1 MFNHPS
7 DEDPLLGAPD
17 EKRGRNWKEKA
28 GRHRWSGVVA
38 MKTMK
43 KCTAME
49 EKLANMLLD
58 PEAAPAKVKTHVA
71 ACESCRKELE
81 EMRAAM
87 AAMDAWTV
95 PEPSP
100 YFMTRLGARMREERD
115 APPQSW
121 LQRIRAR
128 FAYGPPMHA
137 RPLAAMALTVMLLV
151 GGGAYLGVT
160 NIEQPQ
166 PPDRD
171 AAVVHDLQTLDS
183 NAQVLD
189 QLESIS
195 DSGNSGDAQQ
205 QQ

>member
-1 MFNHPS
+1 MN
-7 DEDPLLGAPD
+7 
-17 EKRGRNWKEKA
+17 
-28 GRHRWSGVVA
+28 
-38 MKTMK
+38 

-49 EKLANMLLD
+49 EKLADLLLN

-71 ACESCRKELE
+71 ECASCRKELDE
-81 EMRAAM
+81 LRATM
-87 AAMDAWTV
+87 GLMDAWTA

-100 YFMTRLGARMREERD
+100 YFMTRLNARMREERE

-128 FAYGPPMHA
+128 YMYGPSLHA
-137 RPLAAMALTVMLLV
+137 RPLAAMALTVLLLI

-160 NIEQPQ
+160 NVEQPQ
-166 PPDRD
+166 PQPQPE

-189 QLESIS
+189 QLEAIS
-195 DSGNSGDAQQ
+195 DNPNDAITDDPNSDDPQAQ
-205 QQ
+205 